1 MDFQSWIEGIGGL
14 ASLYC
19 FDVLP
24 DGTYSEIKLMAVNK
38 INEGMLH
45 MFPNAPEFYPG
56 IPYRSY
62 WMDLNFESFVYK
74 CAATNEPLYSYV
86 NARGVWLK
94 GFYLPIVDFEGGV
107 PNVVSGGVGAGAAG
121 AVGADVAGGVGVPG
135 SAEVAD
141 KKTLYCL
148 YIVSYSDQVETENMA
163 HRPAEVAN
171 AVLDIGIRLHETPD
185 FYQSLAGAA
194 GQIRE
199 FCGAEMC
206 SLYIV
211 DRNSGECCFINEHG
225 LQEGLPEQI
234 ANEMGRTPLDV
245 ADAWEEDLALSDCLL
260 LENLEVI
267 RERDPLWYRSMC
279 SHGIKNIILYAIRYK
294 QKMVGYIWA
303 ANYDVTKLEQIKET
317 LELSTFLLAAVIDN
331 YQMFSLLEIKST
343 VDALTRLNNRNA
355 MDEYT
360 AKLTSGE
367 EKLPETMGVVFAD
380 LNGLKRVND
389 EEGHDAGDKLLKRAA
404 ALLRLVFGDEQIY
417 RAGGDEFIVFCQNT
431 TEERVEEQVSQLKG
445 MAENTNDVSFAVGS
459 VFCTGAYDINAAI
472 QEADDKM
479 YQDKKNYYLTHPQID
494 RRKY

>member
-24 DGTYSEIKLMAVNK
+24 DGTYSEIRLMAVNR

-107 PNVVSGGVGAGAAG
+107 PGGAGA
-121 AVGADVAGGVGVPG
+121 
-135 SAEVAD
+135 AD

-225 LQEGLPEQI
+225 LQEGMPEQL
-234 ANEMGRTPLDV
+234 ANEMGRTPLEV

-279 SHGIKNIILYAIRYK
+279 SHGIKNIILFAIRYK
-294 QKMVGYIWA
+294 HKMVGYIWA
-303 ANYDVTKLEQIKET
+303 ANYDVTKLVQIKET

-479 YQDKKNYYLTHPQID
+479 YQDKKNYYLTHPQKN
-494 RRKY
+494 RRIN

>member
-24 DGTYSEIKLMAVNK
+24 DGTYSEIKLMAVHK

-225 LQEGLPEQI
+225 LQEGLPEQL
-234 ANEMGRTPLDV
+234 ANEMGCTPLDV

-279 SHGIKNIILYAIRYK
+279 SHGVKNIILYAIRY
-294 QKMVGYIWA
+294 
-303 ANYDVTKLEQIKET
+303 
-317 LELSTFLLAAVIDN
+317 
-331 YQMFSLLEIKST
+331 
-343 VDALTRLNNRNA
+343 
-355 MDEYT
+355 
-360 AKLTSGE
+360 
-367 EKLPETMGVVFAD
+367 P
-380 LNGLKRVND
+380 
-389 EEGHDAGDKLLKRAA
+389 
-404 ALLRLVFGDEQIY
+404 
-417 RAGGDEFIVFCQNT
+417 
-431 TEERVEEQVSQLKG
+431 
-445 MAENTNDVSFAVGS
+445 
-459 VFCTGAYDINAAI
+459 
-472 QEADDKM
+472 
-479 YQDKKNYYLTHPQID
+479 
-494 RRKY
+494 

>member
-107 PNVVSGGVGAGAAG
+107 PNVAGGGVGAGAAG

-148 YIVSYSDQVETENMA
+148 YIVSYSDQVETDNMA

-211 DRNSGECCFINEHG
+211 DRNSDECCFINEHG
-225 LQEGLPEQI
+225 LQEGLPEQL
-234 ANEMGRTPLDV
+234 ASEMGRTPLEV
-245 ADAWEEDLALSDCLL
+245 ADAWEKDLALSDCLL

-279 SHGIKNIILYAIRYK
+279 SHGIKNIILFAIRYK
-294 QKMVGYIWA
+294 HKMVGYIWA

-360 AKLTSGE
+360 TKLTSGE

-479 YQDKKNYYLTHPQID
+479 YQDKKNYYLTHPRKD
-494 RRKY
+494 RRKN

>member
-107 PNVVSGGVGAGAAG
+107 PNVVSGVGGAGAAG

-225 LQEGLPEQI
+225 LQEGLPEQL
-234 ANEMGRTPLDV
+234 ANEMGCTPLDV

-279 SHGIKNIILYAIRYK
+279 SHGVKNIILYAIRYK

-360 AKLTSGE
+360 VKLTSGE

-389 EEGHDAGDKLLKRAA
+389 EEGHNAGDKLLKRAA

-417 RAGGDEFIVFCQNT
+417 RAGGDEFIVFCQNA

-494 RRKY
+494 RRKN

>member
-107 PNVVSGGVGAGAAG
+107 PNVVSGVGAGAAG
-121 AVGADVAGGVGVPG
+121 AVGADVAGGVGIPG

-225 LQEGLPEQI
+225 LQEGLPEQL

-279 SHGIKNIILYAIRYK
+279 SHGIKNIILFAIRYK
-294 QKMVGYIWA
+294 HKMVGYIWA

-472 QEADDKM
+472 QGADDKM
-479 YQDKKNYYLTHPQID
+479 YQDKNNYYLTHPQID
-494 RRKY
+494 RRKN